1 MFTIKT
7 TYDLKALTIMARV
20 LRKTLRK
27 GHSILT
33 RIVTSA
39 LIAAL
44 LFIVVGY
51 FLIGEVAENLFMLA
65 FDVGI
70 IVLLL
75 LIMLMEDTL
84 NGWIAGK
91 QMLPGGRD
99 RKPTFEAD
107 NYIITAAAVT
117 STFTYGQ
124 IMAICETEEY
134 IVFFL
139 SKKHGQI
146 FNKRGLQDGD
156 WQDFRAFIMERTGKP
171 IQNIK

>member
-1 MFTIKT
+1 MFTVKT
-7 TYDLKALTIMARV
+7 TYDLEALTVMARA

-39 LIAAL
+39 FIAAL
-44 LFIVVGY
+44 LFVVIGF
-51 FLIGEVAENLFMLA
+51 FLIGEADENLAVLA
-65 FDVGI
+65 FDVGV

-75 LIMLMEDTL
+75 LIMLKEDLL

-91 QMLPGGRD
+91 QMLLGARD
-99 RKPTFEAD
+99 GETTFEAD
-107 NYIITAAAVT
+107 SYTITTAAVT
-117 STFTYGQ
+117 STWTYGQ
-124 IMAICETEEY
+124 IMSICETEEY

-156 WQDFRAFIMERTGKP
+156 WQDFRNFIMEKTGKP

>member
-1 MFTIKT
+1 MFTVKT
-7 TYDLKALTIMARV
+7 TYDLKALTIMARA

-27 GHSILT
+27 GRSIFN
-33 RIVTSA
+33 RIFTCAV
-39 LIAAL
+39 IAAL
-44 LFIVVGY
+44 LFIVVGH
-51 FLIGEVAENLFMLA
+51 FLIGEAGENMVLLA

-70 IVLLL
+70 MVLLL

-84 NGWIAGK
+84 SGWIAGK
-91 QMLPGGRD
+91 QTLPGARD
-99 RKPTFEAD
+99 GEATFETD
-107 NYIITAAAVT
+107 SYTIITAAVT

-146 FNKRGLQDGD
+146 FSRKGLKDGD
-156 WQDFRAFIMERTGKP
+156 WQDFRAFIMEKTGKS
-171 IQNIK
+171 IQYIK

>member
-1 MFTIKT
+1 
-7 TYDLKALTIMARV
+7 MAHA

-33 RIVTSA
+33 RIITSA
-39 LIAAL
+39 FIAAL

-51 FLIGEVAENLFMLA
+51 FLIGEVAENLFTLA

-75 LIMLMEDTL
+75 SIMLMEDTL
-84 NGWIAGK
+84 SGWIAGK
-91 QMLPGGRD
+91 QTLPGGRD
-99 RKPTFEAD
+99 GKTTFEAD
-107 NYIITAAAVT
+107 SYTTTTAAVT

-124 IMAICETEEY
+124 IMAVCETEEY

-146 FNKRGLQDGD
+146 FSRKGLQDGD
-156 WQDFRAFIMERTGKP
+156 WQDFRDFVIEKTGKP
-171 IQNIK
+171 IQYIK

>member
-1 MFTIKT
+1 
-7 TYDLKALTIMARV
+7 
-20 LRKTLRK
+20 
-27 GHSILT
+27 
-33 RIVTSA
+33 
-39 LIAAL
+39 
-44 LFIVVGY
+44 
-51 FLIGEVAENLFMLA
+51 
-65 FDVGI
+65 
-70 IVLLL
+70 
-75 LIMLMEDTL
+75 MLMEDTL

-99 RKPTFEAD
+99 GKTTFEAD
-107 NYIITAAAVT
+107 NYIITTAAVT

>member
-1 MFTIKT
+1 MFTVKT
-7 TYDLKALTIMARV
+7 TYDLKTLTVMARA

-33 RIVTSA
+33 RIITSA
-39 LIAAL
+39 FIAAL

-51 FLIGEVAENLFMLA
+51 FLIGEVGENLFMLA
-65 FDVGI
+65 FDVGT
-70 IVLLL
+70 IVMLL

-99 RKPTFEAD
+99 GETTFEAD
-107 NYIITAAAVT
+107 TYTTTTAAVT
-117 STFTYGQ
+117 STWTYGQ

-134 IVFFL
+134 FVFLL

-146 FNKRGLQDGD
+146 FNKKGLQDGD

>member
-1 MFTIKT
+1 MFTVKT
-7 TYDLKALTIMARV
+7 TYDLKTLTVMARA

-33 RIVTSA
+33 RIITSA
-39 LIAAL
+39 FIAAL

-51 FLIGEVAENLFMLA
+51 FLIGEVGENLFMLA
-65 FDVGI
+65 FDVGT
-70 IVLLL
+70 IVMLL

-99 RKPTFEAD
+99 GETTFEAD
-107 NYIITAAAVT
+107 TYTTTTAAVT
-117 STFTYGQ
+117 STWTYGQ

-134 IVFFL
+134 FVFFL

-146 FNKRGLQDGD
+146 FNKKGLQDGD

>member
-1 MFTIKT
+1 MFTVKT
-7 TYDLKALTIMARV
+7 TYDLKALTIMARA

-27 GHSILT
+27 GRSIFN
-33 RIVTSA
+33 RIFAFAV
-39 LIAAL
+39 IVAL

-51 FLIGEVAENLFMLA
+51 FLIGEVAENLSTLA

-84 NGWIAGK
+84 SGWIAGK
-91 QMLPGGRD
+91 QMPPVARD
-99 RKPTFEAD
+99 GETTFEAD
-107 NYIITAAAVT
+107 SYTTTTAAVT
-117 STFTYGQ
+117 STWTYGQ
-124 IMAICETEEY
+124 IVAVCETEEY

-146 FNKRGLQDGD
+146 FSRKGLQDGN
-156 WQDFRAFIMERTGKP
+156 WQDFRNFIMEKTGKT
-171 IQNIK
+171 IQYIK

>member
-1 MFTIKT
+1 MFTVKT
-7 TYDLKALTIMARV
+7 TYDLKALTIMARA

-33 RIVTSA
+33 HIVTSA
-39 LIAAL
+39 FIAAL

-51 FLIGEVAENLFMLA
+51 FLIGEAGENLLMLA
-65 FDVGI
+65 FDVAI

-91 QMLPGGRD
+91 QTLPRARD
-99 RKPTFEAD
+99 GETTFEAD
-107 NYIITAAAVT
+107 SYTTTTTAVT

-124 IMAICETEEY
+124 ILSICETEEY
-134 IVFFL
+134 FVFFL

-146 FNKRGLQDGD
+146 FDKNGFQDGD
-156 WQDFRAFIMERTGKP
+156 VRNFRRFIMDKTGKT
-171 IQNIK
+171 ILLIK

>member
-1 MFTIKT
+1 MFTAKT
-7 TYDLKALTIMARV
+7 TYDLKALTIMARA
-20 LRKTLRK
+20 LRKTLQK

-39 LIAAL
+39 FIAAL

-51 FLIGEVAENLFMLA
+51 FLIGEVGENLFMLA

-84 NGWIAGK
+84 NGWIASK
-91 QMLPGGRD
+91 QMLLGARD
-99 RKPTFEAD
+99 GETTFEAD
-107 NYIITAAAVT
+107 SYTTTTAAVT
-117 STFTYGQ
+117 STWTYGQ
-124 IMAICETEEY
+124 IVAVCETEEY

-146 FNKRGLQDGD
+146 FSRKGLQDGD
-156 WQDFRAFIMERTGKP
+156 WQDFRNFIMEKTGKT
-171 IQNIK
+171 IQYIK